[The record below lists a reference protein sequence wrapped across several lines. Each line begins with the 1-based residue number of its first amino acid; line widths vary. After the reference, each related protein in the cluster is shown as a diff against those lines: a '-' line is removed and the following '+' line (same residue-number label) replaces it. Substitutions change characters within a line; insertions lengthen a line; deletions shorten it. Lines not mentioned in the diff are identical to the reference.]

1 MKTWHAHWARLQAL
15 IQQLMQTMALKLRG
29 LSLSQRQR
37 QRNDRAWWQK
47 DIKELWAY
55 LQQRPGRGSSGIS
68 WQSISDVS
76 QWSVRFR
83 MGVLAVVYGTVLT
96 VGGSA
101 LWSGT
106 QSSIAMLDQDLR
118 ELQSRYLSIAKQ
130 VDLLPVYQSQNAQI
144 LEQFGTLLDAI
155 PAALESVHVLTQ
167 INQAAKEAGLHLELF
182 KPLSEEAQPY
192 YVVLPV
198 EIRLR
203 GDYNAMARFL
213 ELVSKM
219 KHLVTVDIVLI
230 PSATH
235 EKQIVL
241 VSLLKAYRYR
251 ELPAQHMGKAAR

>member
-1 MKTWHAHWARLQAL
+1 MARKTAL
-15 IQQLMQTMALKLRG
+15 PC
-29 LSLSQRQR
+29 
-37 QRNDRAWWQK
+37 W
-47 DIKELWAY
+47 IKICE
-55 LQQRPGRGSSGIS
+55 
-68 WQSISDVS
+68 
-76 QWSVRFR
+76 
-83 MGVLAVVYGTVLT
+83 
-96 VGGSA
+96 
-101 LWSGT
+101 
-106 QSSIAMLDQDLR
+106 
-118 ELQSRYLSIAKQ
+118 SIAKQ

-182 KPLSEEAQPY
+182 KPLSEEAQSY

>member
-1 MKTWHAHWARLQAL
+1 
-15 IQQLMQTMALKLRG
+15 
-29 LSLSQRQR
+29 
-37 QRNDRAWWQK
+37 
-47 DIKELWAY
+47 
-55 LQQRPGRGSSGIS
+55 
-68 WQSISDVS
+68 
-76 QWSVRFR
+76 
-83 MGVLAVVYGTVLT
+83 
-96 VGGSA
+96 
-101 LWSGT
+101 
-106 QSSIAMLDQDLR
+106 
-118 ELQSRYLSIAKQ
+118 
-130 VDLLPVYQSQNAQI
+130 
-144 LEQFGTLLDAI
+144 LLDAI

-182 KPLSEEAQPY
+182 KPLSEEAQSY